1 MLYTSM
7 EDGLGTDFGKG
18 PKEAVRTPH
27 VLVVEDDSAIRDA
40 LAEALSGEG
49 LIVETAADGR
59 IALELME
66 AGAPHLVLTDLMMPK
81 MSGWQLI
88 QQMNQHPRL
97 REIPVIVLTAAGN
110 AGSVPLGYPVFIKP
124 LRIDPLV
131 QSISRLL
138 RRR

>member
-1 MLYTSM
+1 MQDSP
-7 EDGLGTDFGKG
+7 DGAFVPEL
-18 PKEAVRTPH
+18 KEAVRTGH
-27 VLVVEDDSAIRDA
+27 VLVVEDDAAIRDA

-49 LIVETAADGR
+49 FVVETAPDGR
-59 IALELME
+59 IALELM
-66 AGAPHLVLTDLMMPK
+66 ADARPHLVLTDLMMPR

-88 QQMNQHPRL
+88 EQMNQRPGL
-97 REIPVIVLTAAGN
+97 REVPVIVLTAAGN